1 MKTYICY
8 KQRTP
13 DNVQISKRKKFSKLD
28 SHPELRIFSELSGV
42 RNLLLPNIYNKD
54 PITMSSSGILTYC
67 FCDLIKKSLII
78 SLHTY
83 LRKIPIFFC
92 FTQVLNKAFFL
103 PLIGTG
109 EEIRSQYQ
117 QLAQVK
123 KMKINI

>member
-1 MKTYICY
+1 M
-8 KQRTP
+8 
-13 DNVQISKRKKFSKLD
+13 
-28 SHPELRIFSELSGV
+28 
-42 RNLLLPNIYNKD
+42 
-54 PITMSSSGILTYC
+54 
-67 FCDLIKKSLII
+67 
-78 SLHTY
+78 
-83 LRKIPIFFC
+83 RKIPTFFC